1 MAGRVVLYT
10 VMPYKYSKAILLL
23 SLTGRNMFSGCKLNK
38 ASIENIINCLRTT
51 NVLSTTGTI
60 TIGIDKTLATDSE
73 FLSFLGIESGTNQ
86 NISITTP
93 VRTLEDGTTVG
104 GGTWTVQLQ
113 FN

>member
-1 MAGRVVLYT
+1 
-10 VMPYKYSKAILLL
+10 
-23 SLTGRNMFSGCKLNK
+23 MFYGCKLDK
-38 ASIENIINCLRTT
+38 PSVENIINCLRTT
-51 NVLSTTGTI
+51 NVLTITGDI
-60 TIGIDKTLATDSE
+60 TIGIDKALSSDSE
-73 FLSFLGIESGTNQ
+73 FLAFLGIESGTNQ